1 MPLTDVVS
9 QNQFQVVIPD
19 ISGAYFSKM
28 SAPKESR
35 VETQYTDPQA
45 GREYTHLSFFKTEK
59 VTLTHLYT
67 PDVANQVKAWW
78 QKWKTSPQPKFT
90 CTAQPVAADISG
102 NPLQGSTAMTLIG
115 CQPVS
120 VKGVDIDRS
129 GTSMA
134 MIEIELA
141 VDEVQ

>member
-1 MPLTDVVS
+1 MPLTDTVS
-9 QNQFQVVIPD
+9 QNQFQVQLPEIQ
-19 ISGAYFSKM
+19 GAYFSKM

-45 GREYTHLSFFKTEK
+45 GRELTHLSFFKTDK

-67 PDVANQVKAWW
+67 PTIAAAVQALW
-78 QKWKTSPQPKFT
+78 QKCKTGGVPKFT
-90 CTAQPVAADISG
+90 CNAQPVAADISG
-102 NPLQGSTAMTLIG
+102 NPLQGATAITLIG
-115 CQPVS
+115 CQIAS

-134 MIEIELA
+134 MIEIELT
-141 VDEVQ
+141 VDEIK

>member
-1 MPLTDVVS
+1 MLTNTVS
-9 QNQFQVVIPD
+9 QNMFQVLIPD
-19 ISGAYFSKM
+19 IPGAYFSKM

-35 VETQYTDPQA
+35 VETEYTDPQV
-45 GREYTHLSFFKTEK
+45 GRQFTHVSFFKTEK

-67 PDVANQVKAWW
+67 PTIAAAVKAWW
-78 QKWKTSPQPKFT
+78 QKYKTSPQPKIT
-90 CTAQPVAADISG
+90 LTAQPVAADVSG
-102 NPLQGSTAMTLIG
+102 TPLAGATAETLVG

-134 MIEIELA
+134 MIEIEFT